1 MKILEE
7 RIRACSEKHKKAGVE
22 LHATCHICLKTK
34 FADGVGHICNYCS
47 IRCCARCGGKVTL
60 RSTKVG
66 ERSGKKRQDILSGGI
81 EPSPRSNSPLFFFL
95 LRSRFTPRRSRVEFR
110 LTNCLQLSTIRSA
123 VVELST
129 DIPGL
134 NIGYLAS
141 HRLSFKVSNA
151 IFVHRYRAIDEIY
164 SRLRIF
170 SKLSPIFQSFKRVTF
185 SFFFFFNWMLKRVS
199 KRKMTG

>member
-66 ERSGKKRQDILSGGI
+66 ERSRKKRQDILSGGI
-81 EPSPRSNSPLFFFL
+81 EPSPRSNSPLFFFFYA
-95 LRSRFTPRRSRVEFR
+95 RVSRPDTQGWSFR
-110 LTNCLQLSTIRSA
+110 LTNCLQLSIIRSA
-123 VVELST
+123 VVELYT
-129 DIPGL
+129 WPE
-134 NIGYLAS
+134 Y
-141 HRLSFKVSNA
+141 RLS
-151 IFVHRYRAIDEIY
+151 
-164 SRLRIF
+164 RITSAVF
-170 SKLSPIFQSFKRVTF
+170 
-185 SFFFFFNWMLKRVS
+185 
-199 KRKMTG
+199 

>member
-81 EPSPRSNSPLFFFL
+81 EPSPRSNSPHCFFFSFFL
-95 LRSRFTPRRSRVEFR
+95 SFFYARVSRPDTQGWSSDWLIASNFPLFDPLSLNFPR
-110 LTNCLQLSTIRSA
+110 IH
-123 VVELST
+123 
-129 DIPGL
+129 
-134 NIGYLAS
+134 LAWISVIS
-141 HRLSFKVSNA
+141 HRTGCPLKFPT
-151 IFVHRYRAIDEIY
+151 RYLRIDIAQSTKY
-164 SRLRIF
+164 TRRLRIF
-170 SKLSPIFQSFKRVTF
+170 PKLPPIFESFKRVTL
-185 SFFFFFNWMLKRVS
+185 SFFLFL
-199 KRKMTG
+199 TGR

>member
-81 EPSPRSNSPLFFFL
+81 EPSPRSNSPHCFFSFFLSFFL
-95 LRSRFTPRRSRVEFR
+95 LRSRFTPRHSRVEFR

-129 DIPGL
+129 DTPGL

-151 IFVHRYRAIDEIY
+151 IFAHRYRAIDQVY
-164 SRLRIF
+164 SPSSYFPQITPDF
-170 SKLSPIFQSFKRVTF
+170 
-185 SFFFFFNWMLKRVS
+185 
-199 KRKMTG
+199 